1 MGNGDSIRAVSD
13 AGPGSAPLAP
23 GPWPSSAYTRSGVA
37 VPLRAA
43 TAAAACMSAGSY
55 EFIKPTPLDCEL
67 LAEFESECVDRG
79 WVERELLLCVERAKT
94 LNRRNGPVGV
104 CGSEMGR
111 SKGLGVVVVEL
122 TAGVT
127 LLP

>member
-1 MGNGDSIRAVSD
+1 MGIWDSKREASD
-13 AGPGSAPLAP
+13 AGPGPAPLAP
-23 GPWPSSAYTRSGVA
+23 GPCPSSAYTRSGVA

-55 EFIKPTPLDCEL
+55 EFMKATPFDCEL
-67 LAEFESECVDRG
+67 RAEFELECVDRG
-79 WVERELLLCVERAKT
+79 CVVREPLLCVERANM

-104 CGSEMGR
+104 CGSEIGR
-111 SKGLGVVVVEL
+111 SKGLSVVVVEL
-122 TAGVT
+122 LAAVT